1 MLSCEAQ
8 KCGAGAFI
16 EGVAKIQLAS
26 DPVRVSLKGEPHG
39 ERGDLGPVRDAD
51 A

>member
-1 MLSCEAQ
+1 MLSREAQ
-8 KCGAGAFI
+8 KRGAGAFI